1 MKRRKLLKIG
11 SAGILGACSMHHQN
25 TDSTPIDPILEC
37 TPTVPQMEGPYYFSN
52 IQENA
57 QMTADTSNI
66 ITLQLFVEDEQCQPI
81 EKAIIEIWHADVDGN
96 YDLSNDERAYYA
108 KQYTDAFG
116 ACTFYSVIPG
126 AYLNGPNNYRPKHYH
141 IKIWVNNQ
149 ERLTTQLYF
158 VDDPF
163 LSYEPNTPTELML
176 SLQEEQNG
184 WSSSFHF
191 VI

>member
-1 MKRRKLLKIG
+1 MKRRKLLQLG
-11 SAGILGACSMHHQN
+11 GAGILGACSMHHQN
-25 TDSTPIDPILEC
+25 TDTNSSVPVLEC
-37 TPTVPQMEGPYYFSN
+37 TPTVPQMEGPYYFDN
-52 IQENA
+52 IQEEA
-57 QMTADTSNI
+57 QMTEETSDI

-81 EKAIIEIWHADVDGN
+81 ENALIEIWHADVDGN
-96 YDLSNDERAYYA
+96 YDLSSDTREFYA
-108 KQYTDAFG
+108 KQNTDSFG
-116 ACTFYSVIPG
+116 ACTFISVIPG

-158 VDDPF
+158 EDDPF
-163 LSYEPNTPTELML
+163 LSHEPNTPTELML
-176 SLQEEQNG
+176 SLKEEANG